1 MENDDFILATL
12 KNKIIDLISETA
24 DADLLDYIYKLLV
37 VESR

>member
-12 KNKIIDLISETA
+12 KNKIIDLLSETA
-24 DADLLDYIYKLLV
+24 DADLLDYIMKLLI